1 MRRRVVITGTGV
13 VSPLGHDTETVWNHI
28 KQGKS
33 GIKRLDAE
41 EYSDIPTRMA
51 GYIEDFPGDTY
62 LDKKEMKRYDRFI
75 QYGYAGAAQALEES
89 GLDLDVLNKDRAG
102 VYIGSGAGGLT
113 TVLDNYQTMVEKGVR
128 RVSPFM
134 LPASISNM
142 VSGLTAIKTGFTG
155 PSFSPASACATSNHA
170 IGEAYHTIMHGYSD
184 VMLAGGTEA
193 TITPFYFAGFS
204 KMKAMSTNNEAPE
217 QASQPFN
224 KNRDGFVMSE
234 GAGVLLLEE
243 YEHAKSRGANVLGE
257 IIGYGS
263 TTDAHHITEPAPA
276 GARKAMQLTLERAG
290 IQPEDVDY
298 INAHGTSTPTG
309 DISET
314 TAIKEAF
321 DDHAYKLKVSS
332 TKSMTGH
339 LFGAA
344 GGLESVITLKSL
356 QDNIFPPTI
365 NLHEP
370 DPACDLDYVP
380 NEAKEGSID
389 IALSNGFGFG
399 GHNAVLAFKKWTE

>member
-1 MRRRVVITGTGV
+1 VKRRVVVTGTGT
-13 VSPLGHDTETVWNHI
+13 VSPLGHDTETLWENI
-28 KQGKS
+28 KHGNS
-33 GIKRLDAE
+33 GIKRLTSANFKE
-41 EYSDIPTRMA
+41 IKTKIA
-51 GYIEDFPGDTY
+51 GYIEDFQGEKY
-62 LDKKEMKRYDRFI
+62 LDSKEIRRYDLFI
-75 QYGYAGAAQALEES
+75 QYAYAAADQALDES
-89 GLDLDVLNKDRAG
+89 RINLEKIDKDRAG
-102 VYIGSGAGGLT
+102 VYIGSGAGGLS
-113 TVLDNYQTMVEKGVR
+113 TVLDNYQTMLHKGAK

-134 LPASISNM
+134 LPASITNM
-142 VSGLTAIKTGFTG
+142 ASGLTAIKTGFRG

-170 IGEAYHTIMHGYSD
+170 IGEAYHNIVHGYSD
-184 VMLAGGTEA
+184 VMLAGGAEA

-204 KMKAMSTNNEAPE
+204 KMKAMSTNNDYPM

-224 KNRDGFVMSE
+224 MDRDGFVMSE

-243 YEHAKSRGANVLGE
+243 YEHAQQRGAEILGE

-263 TTDAHHITEPAPA
+263 TTDAYHITDPAPH
-276 GARKAMQLTLERAG
+276 GAKKAMELAIERAH

-314 TAIKEAF
+314 KAIKETF
-321 DDHAYKLKVSS
+321 GEHAHKLKVSS

-344 GGLESVITLKSL
+344 GGVESIITLKSM
-356 QDNIFPPTI
+356 NESIFPPTI
-365 NLHEP
+365 NLHNP
-370 DPACDLDYVP
+370 DPDCDLDYVP
-380 NEAKEGSID
+380 NKAVEGNIN

-399 GHNAVLAFKKWTE
+399 GHNAVLCFKKWSE